1 MPEWTVLAPDAEA
14 LAIKI
19 GSINCNDCTFV
30 ILQVVHKLIHGFGN
44 HGGLCSL
51 RSLIYFI

>member
-30 ILQVVHKLIHGFGN
+30 ILQVAHKLIHGFGN